1 MSTLDYQLYYQRNLP
16 HYQPPG
22 ATLFVTFRLAGSLP
36 KEVIQ
41 RLEFEKHREKLE
53 LHRIT
58 ELKAREY
65 TAYQAQKRLFA
76 KWDAELDA
84 AENSP
89 HWLTEPGIADLVCAA
104 MHHMDNQVYTLDAYC
119 VMPNHVHL
127 VCTPLAKDET
137 VYPLSKILHSLKGYT
152 ARKANLVLGRHGD
165 FWQHESYDHVV
176 RNSAE
181 LARIVEYVRM
191 NPIRAGLPTK
201 WVYCRAEK

>member
-1 MSTLDYQLYYQRNLP
+1 MSTLDYQLYYQRTLP

-22 ATLFVTFRLAGSLP
+22 ATLFITFRLAGSLP

-41 RLEFEKHREKLE
+41 HLEVEKHREELE
-53 LHRIT
+53 IDRISGQ
-58 ELKAREY
+58 KARENA
-65 TAYQAQKRLFA
+65 AYQAQKRLFA

-89 HWLTEPGIADLVCAA
+89 HWLAEPGIANIVCAA

-119 VMPNHVHL
+119 VMPNHVHM
-127 VCTPLAKDET
+127 VFTPLVKDET
-137 VYPLSKILHSLKGYT
+137 VHPLSKILHSLKGFT
-152 ARKANLVLGRHGD
+152 ARKANILLGRRGD

-191 NPIRAGLPTK
+191 NPIRVGLPAK
-201 WVYCRAEK
+201 WVYFRTKM

>member
-1 MSTLDYQLYYQRNLP
+1 MPTLDYRLYYQRTLP

-36 KEVIQ
+36 KKIIQQLEVDR
-41 RLEFEKHREKLE
+41 RLEEIKIN
-53 LHRIT
+53 RIT
-58 ELKAREY
+58 EQKTRDN

-89 HWLTEPGIADLVCAA
+89 RWLAEPVIADLVCAA
-104 MHHMDNQVYTLDAYC
+104 MHHQDNHVYTLEVYC
-119 VMPNHVHL
+119 IMPNHVHL
-127 VCTPLAKDET
+127 VCTPLSKGEI
-137 VYPLSKILHSLKGYT
+137 VYPLSKIMQSLKGYT
-152 ARKANLVLGRHGD
+152 ARRANLALRRRGD

-191 NPIRAGLPTK
+191 NPIRAGLPAK